1 MVFSANL
8 QGKRVLI
15 SRNGRKFL
23 FQKALGEKMIIEWKR
38 GLAIHPNLYQEKVY
52 GEFQRNESG
61 ATPPGGVGVGGKSS
75 WHPLKYGARGGS
87 SNNRCPDEE
96 GIETPSQDRTLLPTG
111 VTTDAPTK
119 RGWNCHVGQFPS
131 ENNGYL

>member
-38 GLAIHPNLYQEKVY
+38 GLAIHLNLYQEKVY

-75 WHPLKYGARGGS
+75 WHPLKYGALGGS

-96 GIETPSQDRTLLPTG
+96 GIETSIRPHWDRP
-111 VTTDAPTK
+111 P
-119 RGWNCHVGQFPS
+119 
-131 ENNGYL
+131 

>member
-1 MVFSANL
+1 
-8 QGKRVLI
+8 
-15 SRNGRKFL
+15 
-23 FQKALGEKMIIEWKR
+23 MILEWKR

-75 WHPLKYGARGGS
+75 WHPLKYGALGGS

-96 GIETPSQDRTLLPTG
+96 GIETLVGIPFEAICRL

-119 RGWNCHVGQFPS
+119 RGLKP
-131 ENNGYL
+131 